1 MTKIVLGPTK
11 GSVDGNQFDV
21 VGNVLEIV
29 YNYERCIRD
38 VSNEKKQKIKQI
50 EEEAKTK
57 IESLK
62 SDLMKN
68 LGAFYEVKK

>member
-11 GSVDGNQFDV
+11 GSVDGNQFGIVD
-21 VGNVLEIV
+21 NVLEIV
-29 YNYERCIRD
+29 YNYERDLLD

-50 EEEAKTK
+50 EEEAKKK

-68 LGAFYEVKK
+68 LGAFYEVKE